1 MFLKSLI
8 CLFPWLILATTETS
22 IAKAGCQDTCGN
34 ISIPNPFG
42 VGEPH
47 CYQQSG
53 LQLVCNESFN
63 PPKLLYGNIPL
74 VSISLL
80 NGTMTVGL
88 GVSYY
93 CYDRAGELSDWQT
106 WTFTLNENYYFSDTR
121 NKFTAIGCD
130 TNAVMSDS
138 FVEIFKSGCMS
149 VCANERSVVEGSCS
163 GIGCCQTAIPKGLKT
178 LNENTL
184 VLMSLT
190 KGLIL
195 RCIDIDECLAP
206 ENPCEKICTNTLGSF
221 KCSCP
226 RDYIDEGEQDG
237 KDCIPS
243 PIQNKP
249 ILQLALDDK
258 ERNIAHAR
266 KTIEEAAERVLSLF
280 SCLFGVVLVELLT
293 GKKHVCSER
302 SPEERSLAIYFNA
315 TLKANRL
322 FQLVEPQVIDEGKS
336 AQIMAYSD
344 LAKRCL
350 HMKGEERPTMK
361 EAAAEL
367 EGLRRFEM
375 HPWALQR
382 NEENMSLLSEP
393 QDIYSIELSS
403 YTGDASGQ
411 YSMEVMPMNVP
422 PR

>member
-178 LNENTL
+178 LN
-184 VLMSLT
+184 VSLSSFYNH
-190 KGLIL
+190 KHSW
-195 RCIDIDECLAP
+195 DF
-206 ENPCEKICTNTLGSF
+206 NPCSYAFFADSEQFNFSLPNLLNFTGMEPKIDNYISF
-221 KCSCP
+221 PAVFDWVIGLETC
-226 RDYIDEGEQDG
+226 
-237 KDCIPS
+237 
-243 PIQNKP
+243 
-249 ILQLALDDK
+249 
-258 ERNIAHAR
+258 
-266 KTIEEAAERVLSLF
+266 EEAKRNWTSYACGDNTDCANYANGPGYRCQCNQGYEGNPYLIDGCQGNKYFASSF
-280 SCLFGVVLVELLT
+280 IGIM
-293 GKKHVCSER
+293 
-302 SPEERSLAIYFNA
+302 SPA
-315 TLKANRL
+315 
-322 FQLVEPQVIDEGKS
+322 
-336 AQIMAYSD
+336 
-344 LAKRCL
+344 
-350 HMKGEERPTMK
+350 
-361 EAAAEL
+361 
-367 EGLRRFEM
+367 
-375 HPWALQR
+375 
-382 NEENMSLLSEP
+382 
-393 QDIYSIELSS
+393 
-403 YTGDASGQ
+403 
-411 YSMEVMPMNVP
+411 
-422 PR
+422 

>member
-8 CLFPWLILATTETS
+8 WLFAWLTSAAAETLV
-22 IAKAGCQDTCGN
+22 AKAGCQDTCGN
-34 ISIPNPFG
+34 ISIPYPFG

-53 LQLVCNESFN
+53 LKLVCNASFN
-63 PPKLLYGNIPL
+63 PPKLLYANIPL

-80 NGTMTVGL
+80 NRTMTVGL

-93 CYDRAGELSDWQT
+93 CYDQAGELSDWQT

-130 TNAVMSDS
+130 TDVVMSDIS
-138 FVEIFKSGCMS
+138 EAIFKSGCMS
-149 VCANERSVVEGSCS
+149 VCTNKRSVVEESCS
-163 GIGCCQTAIPKGLKT
+163 GIGCCQIAILKGLKA
-178 LNENTL
+178 LN
-184 VLMSLT
+184 
-190 KGLIL
+190 GLADSIL
-195 RCIDIDECLAP
+195 
-206 ENPCEKICTNTLGSF
+206 
-221 KCSCP
+221 
-226 RDYIDEGEQDG
+226 
-237 KDCIPS
+237 
-243 PIQNKP
+243 
-249 ILQLALDDK
+249 
-258 ERNIAHAR
+258 
-266 KTIEEAAERVLSLF
+266 LSQ
-280 SCLFGVVLVELLT
+280 ELT
-293 GKKHVCSER
+293 GNAPDKGVQGVSTY
-302 SPEERSLAIYFNA
+302 SYIGSTAI
-315 TLKANRL
+315 
-322 FQLVEPQVIDEGKS
+322 D
-336 AQIMAYSD
+336 D
-344 LAKRCL
+344 LRAVL
-350 HMKGEERPTMK
+350 LGLTMK